1 MIWRESRPH
10 IAVLGRIAG
19 TEHFRNIERYPAET
33 RTGLL
38 LLRVDAGL
46 FFGNVEAVSERVE
59 EVLSG
64 HAGTR
69 DLVLV
74 LSAVNAIDTTALF
87 GLVDLNA
94 ELGRRGVRLHLAEVK
109 GPVMDRLKQSNLLE
123 RLSGQVFLSTANAWN
138 ALSAGDESWS
148 V

>member
-19 TEHFRNIERYPAET
+19 TEHFRNIERYDTET
-33 RTGLL
+33 RNGVL

-46 FFGNVEAVSERVE
+46 FFGNVEAVSARVE
-59 EVLSG
+59 DTV
-64 HAGTR
+64 HRHPGTR

-87 GLVDLNA
+87 GLLELNT

-109 GPVMDRLKQSNLLE
+109 GPVMDRLKQSVLLQ

-138 ALSAGDESWS
+138 ALSAKDE
-148 V
+148 